1 MNSMKVKARN
11 WLILILSYA
20 LEWMKN
26 KDMSDYLVL
35 FNSEEY
41 HDLRGT
47 DHAVVGF
54 KEMTKILLSNKDEK
68 VILLFIMF

>member
-1 MNSMKVKARN
+1 MKVKARN
-11 WLILILSYA
+11 WLILFRSYA

-26 KDMSDYLVL
+26 KVMSDYLVL

-41 HDLRGT
+41 IDLRGT

-68 VILLFIMF
+68 VILSFIMF